1 MVLGVFFFCLSVCFF
16 LWFLVILG
24 GYWQFLVVLGG
35 FVGYWWFFGFLGG
48 S

>member
-1 MVLGVFFFCLSVCFF
+1 MVLGSFFVFLYGF
-16 LWFLVILG
+16 LWFLVILCA
-24 GYWQFLVVLGG
+24 YWQFLVVLGV